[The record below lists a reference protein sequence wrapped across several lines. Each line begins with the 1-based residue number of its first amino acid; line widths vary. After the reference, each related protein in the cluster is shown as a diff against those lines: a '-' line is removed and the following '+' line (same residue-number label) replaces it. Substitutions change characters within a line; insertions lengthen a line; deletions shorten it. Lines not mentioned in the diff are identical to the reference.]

1 MSSRCPLLGYALESL
16 RIDGQTLPKDLLQV
30 DLQPEV
36 GAEGYDAGAK
46 ILSNFFKEELE
57 KFLVPDLDPL
67 GRKII
72 ETCLRDGSLQEYVD
86 LINKKVVPL
95 FFYFTL

>member
-1 MSSRCPLLGYALESL
+1 MSATWLCFRIL
-16 RIDGQTLPKDLLQV
+16 IDGQTLPKDLLQV

-36 GAEGYDAGAK
+36 GAEGYDAGAS
-46 ILSNFFKEELE
+46 ISISLEELE

-86 LINKKVVPL
+86 LIK
-95 FFYFTL
+95 